1 MLIELKLLV
10 AKYPESQNYELAIFY
25 KKLLTFKFCFLY
37 NPTGHERNS
46 EVSFEMIMS

>member
-1 MLIELKLLV
+1 MLIELKRLG
-10 AKYPESQNYELAIFY
+10 AKYPESQNYELAIL
-25 KKLLTFKFCFLY
+25 KKILTFKFCFLY